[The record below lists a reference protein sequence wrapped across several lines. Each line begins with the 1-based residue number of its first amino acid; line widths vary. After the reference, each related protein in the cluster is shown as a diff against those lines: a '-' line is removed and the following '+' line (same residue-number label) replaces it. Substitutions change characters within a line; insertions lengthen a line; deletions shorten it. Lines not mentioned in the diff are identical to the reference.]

1 RLSQTHPTYRIA
13 ILYVHASEEQV
24 LERARRRAEE
34 TGRVVPEAEIKDS
47 LYRVPRTVAMLMPR
61 ADFVA

>member
-1 RLSQTHPTYRIA
+1 M
-13 ILYVHASEEQV
+13 

-47 LYRVPRTVAMLMPR
+47 LYRVPRTVAILMPK
-61 ADFVA
+61 ADFVAHIKVTPIA